1 MMDSFVYFLSFVS
14 ITHRCKRCNV
24 RDWDGLC
31 VHKISIL
38 EEIINLGAFLL

>member
-1 MMDSFVYFLSFVS
+1 MASFVYFLSFVS

-31 VHKISIL
+31 VQKISIL
-38 EEIINLGAFLL
+38 EEIINLGAFLW